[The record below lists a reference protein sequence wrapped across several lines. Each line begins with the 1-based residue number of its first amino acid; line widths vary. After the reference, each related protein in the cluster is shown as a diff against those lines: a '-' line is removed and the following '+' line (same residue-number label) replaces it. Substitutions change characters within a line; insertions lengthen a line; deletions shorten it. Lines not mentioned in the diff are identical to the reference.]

1 MSQSTPQG
9 GSSGR
14 QNTAQRLEAMEQL
27 IAIEAERLAEER
39 ENLRQQYEQ
48 LRSEQSQLRRDY
60 EDRQRDLYL
69 VSGLDAIS
77 TVLEN
82 GFERVIGQLEPLNEF
97 RPPNGD
103 IPLPIPTEFRL
114 VNLQATQERIPA
126 DSYQV
131 PLGEYDVG
139 FLNDPRGGPDITGAA
154 GFTQEG
160 MPS

>member
-1 MSQSTPQG
+1 MSQSAPPA

-14 QNTAQRLEAMEQL
+14 QNMSQRLEVMEQL
-27 IAIEAERLAEER
+27 IAAETARLAEER
-39 ENLRQQYEQ
+39 EALRQQYDH
-48 LRSEQSQLRRDY
+48 LRSEQAQLRRDY

-82 GFERVIGQLEPLNEF
+82 GFEQVIGQLQPLNEF
-97 RPPNGD
+97 KPPSGE
-103 IPLPIPTEFRL
+103 IPLPEQTEFRFA
-114 VNLQATQERIPA
+114 VLQLTQQRIQA

-139 FLNDPRGGPDITGAA
+139 FLNDPRDRPETTGAA
-154 GFTQEG
+154 GYTQEG